1 MGLGRPRGKA
11 PEGAEGDPV
20 GKPRRAHG
28 GRRVV
33 AEPAAV

>member
-1 MGLGRPRGKA
+1 MGLGRSRGKA

-28 GRRVV
+28 GMGVV